1 MSPGNDRD
9 PLRRGGR
16 LTPGLTLRRV
26 GSSGSGSIRSL
37 QGGTSGCQVVRE
49 PLGPQKGR
57 RAEALE
63 VVARTKP
70 DLILMDLMMPGKD
83 GLATLR
89 ELKKNEATRA
99 VPVIIIT
106 ANSTEYETC
115 RKEAKI
121 GGAEALLT
129 KPFSPAKLVSEIQR
143 FFPRGLEALP
153 S

>member
-1 MSPGNDRD
+1 MPIILIVDDD
-9 PLRRGGR
+9 PIVHLLYKKHLVQAGFELLNAKNG
-16 LTPGLTLRRV
+16 V
-26 GSSGSGSIRSL
+26 
-37 QGGTSGCQVVRE
+37 
-49 PLGPQKGR
+49 
-57 RAEALE
+57 EALE

-83 GLATLR
+83 GIATLR
-89 ELKKNEATRA
+89 ELKRHEATHA